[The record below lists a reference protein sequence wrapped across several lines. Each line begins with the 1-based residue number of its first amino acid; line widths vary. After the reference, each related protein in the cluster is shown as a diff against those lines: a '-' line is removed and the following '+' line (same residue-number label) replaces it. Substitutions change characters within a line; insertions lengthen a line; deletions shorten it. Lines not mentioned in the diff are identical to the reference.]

1 MNNAVVP
8 MGNTPSAIAYADP
21 AAVAAAEAAK
31 ARIQAAYIMAM
42 QKKRSY
48 DQSRIKILEACS
60 RPAFAEKVEY
70 SKPVG
75 GGKPIVG
82 PSIRFAELAL
92 REWGNISYESQVVYD
107 DDITRRISVAITDL
121 ETNTT
126 FSASIQLNK
135 TVERKKTDGREVVGE
150 RINSYGDK
158 VYIVKATEDE
168 IMNKQAAAISKT
180 LRNEGL
186 RLIPQDIVE
195 EAIEKARE
203 TVKKRDKADPDAA
216 RKKLADAFAAL
227 RIMPTDLEAYLGH
240 PLSQTSP
247 VELQELRSIYQT
259 IKDGEAKWGD
269 YVAKPEDEQNAHAA
283 DAKRKMSELKGKL
296 KENGAAKPDDNE
308 TAIRLP
314 AENAGLFPESDVNGS
329 AT

>member
-1 MNNAVVP
+1 MNSAVAP
-8 MGNTPSAIAYADP
+8 MGNTPSSIAYADP

-42 QKKRSY
+42 QKPRSY

-92 REWGNISYESQVVYD
+92 REWGNIAYESQVVYD
-107 DDITRRISVAITDL
+107 DDITRRISVVITDL

-126 FSASIQLNK
+126 FSASIQLAK

-158 VYIVKATEDE
+158 VFIVKATEDE
-168 IMNKQAAAISKT
+168 IMNKQAAAISKS

-195 EAIEKARE
+195 EAIEKARD
-203 TVKKRDKADPDAA
+203 TVKSRDKADPDAA

-227 RIMPTDLEAYLGH
+227 RIMPVDLEKYLGH

-259 IKDGEAKWGD
+259 IKDGEAKWSD
-269 YVAKPEDEQNAHAA
+269 FMTKPEDEQNTHAA
-283 DAKRKMSELKGKL
+283 DAKRKMAELKGKL

-314 AENAGLFPESDVNGS
+314 AENAVVP
-329 AT
+329 

>member
-1 MNNAVVP
+1 MNNSLAP
-8 MGNTPSAIAYADP
+8 MQASLPSSISYADP

-42 QKKRSY
+42 QRPRSY

-60 RPAFAEKVEY
+60 RPSFAEKVEY

-107 DDITRRISVAITDL
+107 DEITRRISVAITDL

-168 IMNKQAAAISKT
+168 IMNKQAAAVSKA

-186 RLIPQDIVE
+186 RLIPQDIIE
-195 EAIEKARE
+195 EAIERARE
-203 TVKKRDKADPDAA
+203 TVKRRDKADPDAA

-227 RIMPTDLEAYLGH
+227 RIMPADLEKYLGH
-240 PLSQTSP
+240 PLGQTSP
-247 VELQELRSIYQT
+247 AELQDLRSIYQT
-259 IKDGEAKWGD
+259 IKDGEAKWSD
-269 YVAKPEDEQNAHAA
+269 YVSPQGEESA
-283 DAKRKMSELKGKL
+283 DAA
-296 KENGAAKPDDNE
+296 AAKEKLHSLKKRIKEQAVSADE
-308 TAIRLP
+308 SESGLLHK
-314 AENAGLFPESDVNGS
+314 AEREPGEEG
-329 AT
+329 

>member
-1 MNNAVVP
+1 MNNSLAP
-8 MGNTPSAIAYADP
+8 MQASLPSSISYADP

-42 QKKRSY
+42 QRPRSY

-60 RPAFAEKVEY
+60 RPSFAEKVEY

-107 DDITRRISVAITDL
+107 DEITRRISVAITDL

-186 RLIPQDIVE
+186 RLIPQDIIE
-195 EAIEKARE
+195 EAIERARE
-203 TVKKRDKADPDAA
+203 TVKRRDKADPDAA

-227 RIMPTDLEAYLGH
+227 RIMPTDLEKYLGH
-240 PLSQTSP
+240 PLGQTSP
-247 VELQELRSIYQT
+247 AELQDLRSIYQT
-259 IKDGEAKWGD
+259 IKDGEAKWSD
-269 YVAKPEDEQNAHAA
+269 YVSPQGEESA
-283 DAKRKMSELKGKL
+283 DAA
-296 KENGAAKPDDNE
+296 AAKEKLHSLKKRIKEQAVSADE
-308 TAIRLP
+308 SESGLLHK
-314 AENAGLFPESDVNGS
+314 AEREPGEEG
-329 AT
+329 